1 MAYSRFSISFGYDMF
16 ASIRT
21 KRAKYIIYIKKKHRI
36 FLLYNPGYI
45 SLKDLK
51 KERKK
56 VHQRTGM
63 TVDKGSK
70 RAKPC
75 FVLAIG
81 GCKQLP
87 ATPLSC
93 IFFPHP
99 PVFTFLFDIGPIS
112 YVDIGY
118 IMALPYLKSL
128 KKPELAEFADQTDL
142 PQ

>member
-1 MAYSRFSISFGYDMF
+1 M
-16 ASIRT
+16 
-21 KRAKYIIYIKKKHRI
+21 
-36 FLLYNPGYI
+36 
-45 SLKDLK
+45 
-51 KERKK
+51 
-56 VHQRTGM
+56 V
-63 TVDKGSK
+63 VVKGSG

-87 ATPLSC
+87 ATPLPC
-93 IFFPHP
+93 IFFPP
-99 PVFTFLFDIGPIS
+99 SPVFTFLFDIGPIS

-118 IMALPYLKSL
+118 IMSLPYLKSL